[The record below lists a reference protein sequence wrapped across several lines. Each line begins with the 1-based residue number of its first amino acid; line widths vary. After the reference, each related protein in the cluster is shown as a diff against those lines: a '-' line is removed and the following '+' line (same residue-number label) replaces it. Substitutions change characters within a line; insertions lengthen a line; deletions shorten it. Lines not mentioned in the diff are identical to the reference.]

1 MFNGV
6 LLEKQREMKCWVL
19 ELIHG
24 FFKDCLEFEISNS
37 VMIDKKIEGFT
48 TLLGQVNRDF

>member
-1 MFNGV
+1 MLV
-6 LLEKQREMKCWVL
+6 EMKCWVL

-24 FFKDCLEFEISNS
+24 FFKDGLEFEISNS